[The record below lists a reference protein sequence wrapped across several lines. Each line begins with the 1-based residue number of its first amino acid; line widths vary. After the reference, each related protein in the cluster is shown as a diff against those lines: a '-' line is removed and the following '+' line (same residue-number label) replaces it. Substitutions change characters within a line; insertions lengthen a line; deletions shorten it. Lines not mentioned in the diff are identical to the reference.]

1 MAIAALAAGF
11 VTVQYAV
18 LPVIDLIGRGLP
30 WWAAFAFGV
39 FVFGLVASFVLLALA
54 AIRPRSLIV
63 SMASALTVGVL
74 LIWGMSTTPGSSPR
88 ILLHLAA
95 ILCMV
100 ALLIQ
105 MIPAVIDGHLRL
117 LWILPFLVLGFPIG
131 YLAGGLIGLHIVE
144 QYCRWPLLGA
154 EISSLLCSG

>member
-1 MAIAALAAGF
+1 MAIAAVATGF
-11 VTVQYAV
+11 VAVQYAV
-18 LPVIDLIGRGLP
+18 LPIIDLIRRGLP
-30 WWAAFAFGV
+30 WWTA
-39 FVFGLVASFVLLALA
+39 FVFGIFVLGLGGSFVLLALA
-54 AIRPRSLIV
+54 AIGPRSLV
-63 SMASALTVGVL
+63 LSMAAALTVGLL

-95 ILCMV
+95 ILCLV
-100 ALLIQ
+100 ALSIQ
-105 MIPAVIDGHLRL
+105 MIPAVIGGRLRL

-131 YLAGGLIGLHIVE
+131 FLTGGLIGLHIVE